1 MGRDYSKS
9 GSSLGRVLAPLPLCG
24 RWKSAYRFGVLRA
37 AILQASSLRINE
49 ALLLSSLDGY
59 MPFTDSDIHDRLLR
73 LKTSRSLIAPKGNDN
88 RDLADKLA
96 LLTQVAV
103 PYQTLAVSIVDHLV
117 PQRAL
122 DRRTVK
128 EIIKYRR
135 ENKDLFSKFYE
146 RVRSLASELQ
156 SVSPSADYA
165 VQLQKLLSNKVT
177 PEITKGQ
184 EALRAAYEES
194 FGKLG
199 LKAAAAIAPSLTAG
213 VFGGLDPLQ
222 ILGISAAAV
231 TTMLGTKGV
240 DDIVK
245 IWTAKREAGRAPFA
259 YVLNLQRED

>member
-146 RVRSLASELQ
+146 RVRSLASE
-156 SVSPSADYA
+156 
-165 VQLQKLLSNKVT
+165 
-177 PEITKGQ
+177 
-184 EALRAAYEES
+184 
-194 FGKLG
+194 
-199 LKAAAAIAPSLTAG
+199 
-213 VFGGLDPLQ
+213 
-222 ILGISAAAV
+222 
-231 TTMLGTKGV
+231 
-240 DDIVK
+240 
-245 IWTAKREAGRAPFA
+245 
-259 YVLNLQRED
+259 